1 MNSEPP
7 DLSRPAKDC
16 LEALTLIALSHGVFC
31 WILVYLLGSN
41 IDLTQLKSISPFF
54 IFYGILLGIGEMG
67 FSSLLCLIFI
77 CILQKLF
84 PKRVPQ
90 EAESWNTISKGGW
103 IRHHIHI
110 IRAFSPVIALPI
122 ILMQIGSEEIVFR
135 GIIQNYFL
143 SYGNVTAALIS
154 LILFVYMQTFLMP
167 SGLSAMF
174 PVVGAFVMGAVHSYL
189 HMKVPFLLPLI
200 IAHMIFFVMSIYIR

>member
-1 MNSEPP
+1 
-7 DLSRPAKDC
+7 
-16 LEALTLIALSHGVFC
+16 
-31 WILVYLLGSN
+31 
-41 IDLTQLKSISPFF
+41 
-54 IFYGILLGIGEMG
+54 
-67 FSSLLCLIFI
+67 
-77 CILQKLF
+77 
-84 PKRVPQ
+84 
-90 EAESWNTISKGGW
+90 
-103 IRHHIHI
+103 
-110 IRAFSPVIALPI
+110 
-122 ILMQIGSEEIVFR
+122 MQIGSEEIVFR
-135 GIIQNYFL
+135 GITQNYFL